1 MRRWFLIGAGL
12 LAACAAA
19 PARADMLA
27 PMLRPLIAPAL
38 GLLCR
43 QAVDAAERSHAIP
56 PHLLSA
62 IALVESGRKDPET
75 GGFSPW
81 PWTVN
86 AEGEG
91 HFYATKAEAIAA
103 VHALQARGVNSIDV
117 GCLQVNLMHHPHAF
131 TSLDQAFDPNAN
143 ADYAA
148 QFLTQLHGQAGDW
161 TRAAAQYHSMTPE
174 LAFAY
179 QRKVVAA
186 WTTEQ
191 QGLPVQ
197 PGNLLL
203 AAADVA
209 PMRPAGGVRGAFPRL
224 QMSHTPSPHV
234 IPMAAPPAGGGASA
248 IARGMA
254 AAASVSGAA
263 APGAMPGRGLNAYR
277 AHPVAMATSAPVALH

>member
-1 MRRWFLIGAGL
+1 MRQRIWALGLIL
-12 LAACAAA
+12 SVLMA
-19 PARADMLA
+19 PAARADMLA

-43 QAVDAAERSHAIP
+43 QAVDAAERGHAIP

-62 IALVESGRKDPET
+62 IALVESGRKDSET
-75 GGFSPW
+75 GSFTPW

-103 VHALQARGVNSIDV
+103 VRALQARGVTSIDV

-131 TSLDQAFDPNAN
+131 ASLDQAFDPYAN

-148 QFLTQLHGQAGDW
+148 QFLTQLHGQTGDW

-174 LAFAY
+174 LALAY

-186 WTTEQ
+186 WTSEQ

-197 PGNLLL
+197 PANLLL
-203 AAADVA
+203 AASDAST
-209 PMRPAGGVRGAFPRL
+209 MRPVGGRLGSPQRGALPRR
-224 QMSHTPSPHV
+224 QMNTTPPPHM
-234 IPMAAPPAGGGASA
+234 IPMAATRIGT
-248 IARGMA
+248 
-254 AAASVSGAA
+254 SGAA
-263 APGAMPGRGLNAYR
+263 AGRSLSSYR
-277 AHPVAMATSAPVALH
+277 AHPVVMINPVQAALH

>member
-1 MRRWFLIGAGL
+1 MRQRIWALGLMLSAL
-12 LAACAAA
+12 LAPA
-19 PARADMLA
+19 ARADMLA

-43 QAVDAAERSHAIP
+43 QAVDAAERGHAIP
-56 PHLLSA
+56 QHLLSA

-75 GGFSPW
+75 GSFSPW

-103 VHALQARGVNSIDV
+103 VRAMQARGVGSIDV

-131 TSLDQAFDPNAN
+131 ASLDQAFDPNAN

-148 QFLTQLHGQAGDW
+148 QFLTQLHAQTGDW

-174 LAFAY
+174 LALAY

-197 PGNLLL
+197 PANLML
-203 AAADVA
+203 AASDA
-209 PMRPAGGVRGAFPRL
+209 PAMRPVGGLRGAMSRV
-224 QMSHTPSPHV
+224 QMSNAPSPHI
-234 IPMAAPPAGGGASA
+234 IPMA
-248 IARGMA
+248 IARSGMLGHAAGAGTA
-254 AAASVSGAA
+254 AAAL
-263 APGAMPGRGLNAYR
+263 PPGRGLAAYR
-277 AHPVAMATSAPVALH
+277 AHPVAMVNAVRAALH